1 MEVLVYD
8 FWKKSSPQH
17 AKESFEFLLTT
28 PNLHEY
34 LEILFEVDELVEYFC
49 SYCWILREEDV
60 LKDLIN
66 HSAMPVNLICKAV
79 YYGFGKYIKKGNITP
94 DYYFSIWAKIISSEK
109 SLELLLNEPMVE
121 KDVTFQLNLL
131 SNLNAKQWEEYFESS
146 IAESGDQNTDSFLRI
161 FEKIDSIHCKRLLYR
176 NPNLYQYLRMLVVFD
191 KRESVPGFLFQLENN
206 LKTIHRWEE
215 YANAK
220 LREFSPKEE
229 REKTP
234 SRRNVN
240 RLTDILRDGLFIAD
254 VSDRLDF
261 IEYLMIREV
270 IVDEQEMEI
279 ICQFVGLPDSNGKI
293 ETNFSSIL
301 SCPVNYPQ
309 ANVMDVAEVYNSK
322 VNPTL
327 I

>member
-1 MEVLVYD
+1 MQVLVYE

-60 LKDLIN
+60 LKELIN
-66 HSAMPVNLICKAV
+66 HSAMPANLICKAV
-79 YYGFGKYIKKGNITP
+79 YYGFGKYIKTGNITP

-109 SLELLLNEPMVE
+109 SLDLLLTEPMVE

-146 IAESGDQNTDSFLRI
+146 VSETTEQNTDSFLRI

-191 KRESVPGFLFQLENN
+191 KQESVPGFLFQLENN

-215 YANAK
+215 YADTK
-220 LREFSPKEE
+220 RKEFSPKEE
-229 REKTP
+229 REKSP

-270 IVDEQEMEI
+270 IVDEQEMDI
-279 ICQFVGLPDSNGKI
+279 IRQYIGLSDSNSKF
-293 ETNFSSIL
+293 ETKFSSIL
-301 SCPVNYPQ
+301 SCPIDLSQSKIV
-309 ANVMDVAEVYNSK
+309 DGIEVTVLK
-322 VNPTL
+322 
-327 I
+327 

>member
-1 MEVLVYD
+1 MQVLVYE

-34 LEILFEVDELVEYFC
+34 LEILFEVDELVEFFC

-60 LKDLIN
+60 LKELIN
-66 HSAMPVNLICKAV
+66 HSAMPANLICKAV
-79 YYGFGKYIKKGNITP
+79 YYGFGKYIKTGNITP

-109 SLELLLNEPMVE
+109 SLDLLLTEPMVE

-131 SNLNAKQWEEYFESS
+131 SNLNAKQWEEYFDSS
-146 IAESGDQNTDSFLRI
+146 ISETTEQNTDSFLRI

-191 KRESVPGFLFQLENN
+191 KQEAVPGFLFQLENN

-215 YANAK
+215 YADAK
-220 LREFSPKEE
+220 RKEFSPKEE
-229 REKTP
+229 REKPP

-270 IVDEQEMEI
+270 IVDEQEMDI
-279 ICQFVGLPDSNGKI
+279 IRQYIGLSDSNSNV
-293 ETNFSSIL
+293 ETKFSSIL
-301 SCPVNYPQ
+301 SCPIDFSQ
-309 ANVMDVAEVYNSK
+309 SK
-322 VNPTL
+322 IPDGIVVTAL
-327 I
+327 K

>member
-1 MEVLVYD
+1 MQILVYE
-8 FWKKSSPQH
+8 FWKKSSPVH
-17 AKESFEFLLTT
+17 ARESFEFLLKA
-28 PNLHEY
+28 PNLHDY
-34 LEILFEVDELVEYFC
+34 LEILFEVDELAEYFC

-66 HSAMPVNLICKAV
+66 HQSMPVNLICKAV
-79 YYGFGKYIKKGNITP
+79 YYGFGKYIKTGNITP
-94 DYYFSIWAKIISSEK
+94 DYYFSIWAKIINSEK
-109 SLELLLNEPMVE
+109 SLELLLREPLVE

-131 SNLNAKQWEEYFESS
+131 GNLNAKQWEEYFESTVS
-146 IAESGDQNTDSFLRI
+146 DSGEQNTESFLRI

-191 KRESVPGFLFQLENN
+191 KQDSIPGFLYQLENN
-206 LKTIHRWEE
+206 LKTIHRWEA

-229 REKTP
+229 RAKSP

-240 RLTDILRDGLFIAD
+240 RLTDILKDGLYIAD
-254 VSDRLDF
+254 AIDRLDF

-279 ICQFVGLPDSNGKI
+279 IRQYVGLADTSSNFDTK
-293 ETNFSSIL
+293 FFSIL
-301 SCPVNYPQ
+301 YCPVDFSKSKNEGSQ
-309 ANVMDVAEVYNSK
+309 VDHNSNVK
-322 VNPTL
+322 PTL

>member
-17 AKESFEFLLTT
+17 AKESFDYLLTK

-60 LKDLIN
+60 LKELIN
-66 HSAMPVNLICKAV
+66 HTAMPVNLICKAV
-79 YYGFGKYIKKGNITP
+79 YYGFGKYIKTGNITP

-191 KRESVPGFLFQLENN
+191 KKESVPGFLFQLENN

-220 LREFSPKEE
+220 LREFSPKVE

-270 IVDEQEMEI
+270 IVDEQEMDI
-279 ICQFVGLPDSNGKI
+279 ICQFVGLSDSNGKQ
-293 ETNFSSIL
+293 ESKFSSIL

-309 ANVMDVAEVYNSK
+309 ANVMDFAEVHNSK

>member
-1 MEVLVYD
+1 MQVLVYE

-17 AKESFEFLLTT
+17 AKDSFEFLLTD
-28 PNLHEY
+28 PNLQDY
-34 LEILFEVDELVEYFC
+34 LEILFEVEELVEYFC

-60 LKDLIN
+60 LKELIN
-66 HSAMPVNLICKAV
+66 HKFMPSNLICKAV
-79 YYGFGKYIKKGNITP
+79 YYGFGKYIKTGNITP
-94 DYYFSIWAKIISSEK
+94 DYYFSIWAKIINSEK
-109 SLELLLNEPMVE
+109 SLELLLSEPLVG

-146 IAESGDQNTDSFLRI
+146 GTTEQNTDSFLRI

-191 KRESVPGFLFQLENN
+191 QKESVPGFLFQLESN

-215 YANAK
+215 YANKK
-220 LREFSPKEE
+220 LKEFSPKDE
-229 REKTP
+229 REKSP

-240 RLTDILRDGLFIAD
+240 RLADILRDGLFIAD

-270 IVDEQEMEI
+270 IVDEQEMDI
-279 ICQFVGLPDSNGKI
+279 IRQFVGLS
-293 ETNFSSIL
+293 ETNSNFETKFSSIL
-301 SCPVNYPQ
+301 YCSLDLPKTKIVGTL
-309 ANVMDVAEVYNSK
+309 EGHSSK

>member
-17 AKESFEFLLTT
+17 AKESFDYLLTK

-60 LKDLIN
+60 LKELIN
-66 HSAMPVNLICKAV
+66 HTAMPVNLICKAV
-79 YYGFGKYIKKGNITP
+79 YYGFGKYIKTGNITP

-191 KRESVPGFLFQLENN
+191 KKESVPGFLFQLENN

-220 LREFSPKEE
+220 LREFSPKVE

-270 IVDEQEMEI
+270 IVDEQEMDI
-279 ICQFVGLPDSNGKI
+279 ICQFVGLSDSNGKQ
-293 ETNFSSIL
+293 ESKFSSIL

-309 ANVMDVAEVYNSK
+309 ANVMDVAEVHNSK

>member
-1 MEVLVYD
+1 MQVLVYE

-17 AKESFEFLLTT
+17 ARESFEFLLTA

-34 LEILFEVDELVEYFC
+34 LEILFEVNELVEYFC

-60 LKDLIN
+60 LKELIN
-66 HSAMPVNLICKAV
+66 HKAMPANLVCRAV
-79 YYGFGKYIKKGNITP
+79 YYGFGKYIKTGNITP

-109 SLELLLNEPMVE
+109 SLDLLLTEPMVE

-146 IAESGDQNTDSFLRI
+146 VSESTEQNTDSFLRI

-191 KRESVPGFLFQLENN
+191 KKESIPSFLFQLENN

-220 LREFSPKEE
+220 LKEFSPKEE
-229 REKTP
+229 RVKPP

-240 RLTDILRDGLFIAD
+240 RLTDILRDGLYIAD
-254 VSDRLDF
+254 VCDRLDF

-270 IVDEQEMEI
+270 IVDEQELDI
-279 ICQFVGLPDSNGKI
+279 IRQFVGISDSNSQLESK
-293 ETNFSSIL
+293 FSSIL
-301 SCPVNYPQ
+301 FCPIDYSQTKVLNG
-309 ANVMDVAEVYNSK
+309 MEVTTE
-322 VNPTL
+322 VTTPE
-327 I
+327 

>member
-1 MEVLVYD
+1 MQVLVYE

-17 AKESFEFLLTT
+17 AKESFEFLITA
-28 PNLHEY
+28 PNLHDY
-34 LEILFEVDELVEYFC
+34 LEILFEVEELVEYFC

-60 LKDLIN
+60 LRELIN
-66 HSAMPVNLICKAV
+66 HKAMPANLICKAV
-79 YYGFGKYIKKGNITP
+79 YYGFGKYIKTGNFTP
-94 DYYFSIWAKIISSEK
+94 DYYFAIWAKIISSEK
-109 SLELLLNEPMVE
+109 SLDLLLNEPMVE

-131 SNLNAKQWEEYFESS
+131 SNLNAKQWEEYFETSVS
-146 IAESGDQNTDSFLRI
+146 ETGQNTDSFLRI

-191 KRESVPGFLFQLENN
+191 KKESVPGFLFQLENN

-220 LREFSPKEE
+220 LKEFSPKEE
-229 REKTP
+229 RGKSP

-254 VSDRLDF
+254 ACDRLDF

-270 IVDEQEMEI
+270 IVDEQEMDI
-279 ICQFVGLPDSNGKI
+279 ICQYVGLSEPDLQWES
-293 ETNFSSIL
+293 NFSSIL
-301 SCPVNYPQ
+301 ASSVKFSQ
-309 ANVMDVAEVYNSK
+309 SEKLDGFGVTI
-322 VNPTL
+322 PT
-327 I
+327 

>member
-1 MEVLVYD
+1 MQILVYD

-17 AKESFEFLLTT
+17 AKDTFEFLLEV
-28 PNLHEY
+28 PNLHEH

-60 LKDLIN
+60 LRELIN
-66 HSAMPVNLICKAV
+66 HKAMPANLICKAV
-79 YYGFGKYIKKGNITP
+79 YYGFGKYIKTGNITP

-109 SLELLLNEPMVE
+109 SLDLLLSEPLVE

-131 SNLNAKQWEEYFESS
+131 SNLNARQWEEYFEST
-146 IAESGDQNTDSFLRI
+146 IADTTEQNTNSFLRI

-191 KRESVPGFLFQLENN
+191 KKESVPGFLFQLENN
-206 LKTIHRWEE
+206 LKTIHQWEE

-220 LREFSPKEE
+220 LKEFSPKEE
-229 REKTP
+229 RAKTP

-240 RLTDILRDGLFIAD
+240 RLADILKDGLFIVD

-270 IVDEQEMEI
+270 IVDEQEMDI
-279 ICQFVGLPDSNGKI
+279 IRQYVGLSDSNSNFGSK
-293 ETNFSSIL
+293 FSSLL
-301 SCPVNYPQ
+301 SCPINLPP
-309 ANVMDVAEVYNSK
+309 NKILDILENHNSN